1 MVQNRLGF
9 KWSIFRMGFEIWTKG
24 HHFVKNHLK
33 FGQKCEDFEWSGFQ
47 KVGTINV
54 NVNVILKVDVTS
66 SSCNSSIAMAIAKA
80 RPFDNRTI

>member
-1 MVQNRLGF
+1 
-9 KWSIFRMGFEIWTKG
+9 MGFEIWTKG

-54 NVNVILKVDVTS
+54 NVNVFK
-66 SSCNSSIAMAIAKA
+66 
-80 RPFDNRTI
+80 F